1 MFLKM
6 GCLVWPQLERMHLAL
21 QRLDVPGWG
30 DIQGVP
36 TLSEEKRREE
46 GIVEGSDQ
54 EWGQQS
60 EIELK
65 K

>member
-1 MFLKM
+1 
-6 GCLVWPQLERMHLAL
+6 MHLAL